1 MICCLA
7 KILTPRRMY
16 YMIEYNQP
24 KLFCLGDDS
33 LLVNFNNKSF
43 TIKRPCLTDV
53 RITQNINRD
62 NDERLCGVPIELS
75 YFMNTDLSLDFKA
88 FGVLIEDGEM
98 TVAKYLSKNTETEQ
112 MLKAMYEKEFGVEND

>member
-1 MICCLA
+1 
-7 KILTPRRMY
+7 
-16 YMIEYNQP
+16 MIEYNQP

-112 MLKAMYEKEFGVEND
+112 MLKAMYEKEFGVENDWIQR